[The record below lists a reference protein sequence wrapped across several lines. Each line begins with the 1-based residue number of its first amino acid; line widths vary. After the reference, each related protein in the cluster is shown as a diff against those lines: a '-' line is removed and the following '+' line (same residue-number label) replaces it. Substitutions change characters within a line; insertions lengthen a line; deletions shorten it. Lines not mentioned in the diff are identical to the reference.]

1 MADVQKNVNIVIGAQ
16 AQQLFTELSEAK
28 NRVKSF
34 ESNLTK
40 AAAAT
45 ATAYAALK
53 FTVVNA
59 LEAFAEQERIG
70 NQLNQSLRNS
80 GIFTD
85 KLADEY
91 EKLAI
96 QTARIVGLD
105 DDAVK
110 LAMAKAQAYL
120 GNIAI
125 TEELVRASSD
135 LSVATGES
143 LDDAMVKI
151 AKSITTNTNGLAKLG
166 IEVNQSVS
174 DHERLSDIV
183 SQVEARW
190 GGQARASRGAAVAFS
205 NLRNAAG
212 DLYEELG
219 ARLAPAAVT
228 VANAITGFIDLI
240 KEKRVLLGYVAAIG
254 AITTA
259 LLAGLSAIV
268 AVKSAIA
275 ALGILLSPFVPMLTG
290 AAATIGAAFSGITLP
305 ILAVMVAVGAA
316 TAVLLKNVDSVR
328 NALSSARGA
337 IASFFG
343 YKSAPGQDSKN
354 PQNAQTDEEKK
365 QEANRRVQEQIA
377 RERKE
382 HNARVALIE
391 KNQSEILAL
400 QFEAGTKRIVDLK
413 TQENSILKQ
422 LDDAK
427 NEAAR
432 TALEKSLAQNRA
444 LQEQAQ
450 AEQLAKLAE
459 FNQLETQLKQDAM
472 SLGFQI
478 EADLTLDQKNKL
490 IELEQTEADAKR
502 QIHEQMLRDRI
513 EANNLFLQEQA
524 RYGTAFATINKA
536 LHSDEVQGAK
546 SATGELVA
554 LTESKNATLKAIG
567 KASAVTNI
575 AIATAESAMNI
586 FKGFSAIPIV
596 GQALGIAGAAAAI
609 AFGAERTAQV
619 VAAADGGLV
628 TGGVPGMDSVPAM
641 LMPGELIVPKKMVP
655 TFQDVMGSGGGV
667 DMGQVV
673 AELQAL
679 RGEIGSVR
687 PNSVTINGDMMADD
701 SFVDR
706 MIQKISDRLEFGNA
720 KLVGVN
726 A

>member
-343 YKSAPGQDSKN
+343 YKSAPGQDLKN